1 MSKGMQMYQRDHFK
15 KKIDRML
22 DPLIE
27 QEELLLKS
35 TIADLTESAESNLA
49 KKLGADKVINRL
61 AKAEDDMAKARR
73 QARSFFESTAKK
85 NKTYRAN
92 KEWYGTDDD
101 DFSKINVE
109 FCLNQIRKWAK
120 ALAEQEAET
129 DEQGKKLSY
138 LRSLKMKMEDDVM
151 EANVSDDLKGVLGQS
166 LLNIGLTWNQ
176 KIPALKHFKNGK

>member
-1 MSKGMQMYQRDHFK
+1 MGFQQFNTGKLHHNYQNH
-15 KKIDRML
+15 
-22 DPLIE
+22 P
-27 QEELLLKS
+27 Q
-35 TIADLTESAESNLA
+35 
-49 KKLGADKVINRL
+49 
-61 AKAEDDMAKARR
+61 
-73 QARSFFESTAKK
+73 
-85 NKTYRAN
+85 RAN

-151 EANVSDDLKGVLGQS
+151 ELIDNLETQV
-166 LLNIGLTWNQ
+166 
-176 KIPALKHFKNGK
+176 